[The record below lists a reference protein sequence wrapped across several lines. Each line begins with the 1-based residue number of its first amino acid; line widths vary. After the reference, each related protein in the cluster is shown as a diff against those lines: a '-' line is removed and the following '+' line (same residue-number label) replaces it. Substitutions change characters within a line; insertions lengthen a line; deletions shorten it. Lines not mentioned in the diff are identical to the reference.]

1 MSKTKILVT
10 GGSGYIGSHTIV
22 DLIDNGFEVVC
33 IDNFFRS
40 TPKAL
45 EGIKAITGK
54 EVKNYAIDLCDRAA
68 VQNVFA
74 EEKNIKG
81 IIHFAALKTVPESV
95 ANPLLYFKNNIESL
109 LNLLEAVQQ
118 YQIPY
123 FVFSSSCSV
132 YGNPDTL
139 PVTEATPM
147 KEAES
152 PYARTKQIGEYMLQ
166 DFAKANS
173 NIQLVALRYFNPVG
187 AHTSA
192 LIGEFS
198 TEKPENLVPIITQTA
213 IGKRGRM
220 FVHGHDYP
228 TRDGSCVRDYIHVM
242 DIANAHTKAV
252 QYLAE
257 KRNTANYEIFNLGTG
272 EGVTVVEAIKAFE
285 NVSGRKLN
293 YELGP
298 RRAGDVIAVY
308 ADNTKAKT
316 LLGWNPKFCI
326 QDMMK
331 TAWEWEL
338 KLADK

>member
-1 MSKTKILVT
+1 
-10 GGSGYIGSHTIV
+10 
-22 DLIDNGFEVVC
+22 
-33 IDNFFRS
+33 
-40 TPKAL
+40 
-45 EGIKAITGK
+45 
-54 EVKNYAIDLCDRAA
+54 
-68 VQNVFA
+68 
-74 EEKNIKG
+74 
-81 IIHFAALKTVPESV
+81 
-95 ANPLLYFKNNIESL
+95 
-109 LNLLEAVQQ
+109 
-118 YQIPY
+118 
-123 FVFSSSCSV
+123 
-132 YGNPDTL
+132 
-139 PVTEATPM
+139 M

-173 NIQLVALRYFNPVG
+173 NLQLVALRYFNPVG

-198 TEKPENLVPIITQTA
+198 TKKPENLVPIITQTA
-213 IGKRGRM
+213 IGKRGKI
-220 FVHGHDYP
+220 FVHGYDYP

-257 KRNTANYEIFNLGTG
+257 KRIAPNYEIFNLGTG
-272 EGVTVVEAIKAFE
+272 EGVSVVEAIKAFE

-316 LLGWNPKFCI
+316 LLGWSPKFSI
-326 QDMMK
+326 DEMMK
-331 TAWEWEL
+331 TAWDWEL
-338 KLADK
+338 KLSEPR